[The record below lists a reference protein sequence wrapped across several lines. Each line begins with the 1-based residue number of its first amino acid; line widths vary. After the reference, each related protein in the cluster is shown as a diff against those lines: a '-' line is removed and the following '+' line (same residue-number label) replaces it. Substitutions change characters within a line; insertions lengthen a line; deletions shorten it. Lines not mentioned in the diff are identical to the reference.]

1 MSKLTKRRTDNAE
14 FKSTNLEEN
23 QGNRQNEDNP
33 RHGICYN
40 RQCVLYGILD
50 RIYEKYNKDMSVD
63 IYYVT

>member
-14 FKSTNLEEN
+14 FKSTNLEGN

-33 RHGICYN
+33 GHGICYN

-50 RIYEKYNKDMSVD
+50 CIYVKYNKDMSVD